1 MSRASALLQPAADRR
16 SHRHGAVRDRQSTEA
31 SLRGDPELDRLRAAE
46 AAAHEEHRAL
56 GSSAKLAELEA
67 ASMQT
72 RIRELDRRL
81 YGGNVRNPAELI
93 EMQRELEAMRAKL
106 STPRTMRWA
115 HGGGRR
121 VAGSTCRT
129 RRRPLAARECAAQRC
144 MEPLRARLATLTAE
158 RDVLNAERD
167 ALRADT
173 DPGDLSLYAR
183 IAAHR
188 RPAVT
193 GLAGEFCAGCH
204 MPVSNEERRAV
215 RTGTG
220 LTQCANCD
228 RILAP

>member
-1 MSRASALLQPAADRR
+1 MSRASALLSLQQIDDRIATLT
-16 SHRHGAVRDRQSTEA
+16 SEIAVTEA

-46 AAAHEEHRAL
+46 TAAHDEHRAL

-67 ASMQT
+67 ASLQA

-81 YGGNVRNPAELI
+81 YGGTVRNPAELM
-93 EMQRELEAMRAKL
+93 EMQRELEVMRAKL
-106 STPRTMRWA
+106 STA
-115 HGGGRR
+115 EDDALGRMEDVDVSMAR
-121 VAGSTCRT
+121 LQNASAAV
-129 RRRPLAARECAAQRC
+129 AARDAQRTAA
-144 MEPLRARLATLTAE
+144 MEPLRARLATLNDE
-158 RDVLNAERD
+158 RDVLNEERD

>member
-1 MSRASALLQPAADRR
+1 MLLSLQQLDDRIAAVTSDI
-16 SHRHGAVRDRQSTEA
+16 AVTEA
-31 SLRGDPELDRLRAAE
+31 GLRGDPELDRLRAAE
-46 AAAHEEHRAL
+46 AAAHEEHRTL
-56 GSSAKLAELEA
+56 GASAKLAELES
-67 ASMQT
+67 ASLQA
-72 RIRELDRRL
+72 RIRDLDRKL
-81 YGGNVRNPAELI
+81 YGGTVRNPAELM

-106 STPRTMRWA
+106 STAEDDALERMEQVDESLA
-115 HGGGRR
+115 SLQSASAS
-121 VAGSTCRT
+121 V
-129 RRRPLAARECAAQRC
+129 AAREVQRSDS
-144 MEPLRARLATLTAE
+144 MEPLRQRLASLTAE

-167 ALRADT
+167 AVRADT
-173 DPGDLSLYAR
+173 DAADLSLYAR

>member
-1 MSRASALLQPAADRR
+1 VSRASALLSLQQIDDRITTLNSDIAA
-16 SHRHGAVRDRQSTEA
+16 TEA
-31 SLRGDPELDRLRAAE
+31 SLRGDPELDRLLRAE
-46 AAAHEEHRAL
+46 ASAQEEHRTL
-56 GSSAKLAELEA
+56 GASANLAELEA
-67 ASMQT
+67 ASLQA

-81 YGGNVRNPAELI
+81 YGGTVRNPAELM
-93 EMQRELEAMRAKL
+93 EMQRELDAMRAKL
-106 STPRTMRWA
+106 STAEDDALERMEL
-115 HGGGRR
+115 
-121 VAGSTCRT
+121 VDQSLAGLQSASAGV
-129 RRRPLAARECAAQRC
+129 AARESQRDNA
-144 MEPLRARLATLTAE
+144 MEPLRARLASLTAE

-167 ALRADT
+167 ALRADI

-193 GLAGEFCAGCH
+193 GLAGDFCAGCH

>member
-1 MSRASALLQPAADRR
+1 VSRASALLSLQQIDDRIASLNIDIAA
-16 SHRHGAVRDRQSTEA
+16 VET
-31 SLRGDPELDRLRAAE
+31 SLRGDPELDRLRNAE
-46 AAAHEEHRAL
+46 ASAQAEHRTL
-56 GSSAKLAELEA
+56 GASAKLAELEA
-67 ASMQT
+67 ASLQA

-81 YGGNVRNPAELI
+81 YGGTVRNPSELM

-106 STPRTMRWA
+106 STAEDDALERMEQVDHSLAALQRA
-115 HGGGRR
+115 S
-121 VAGSTCRT
+121 AGV
-129 RRRPLAARECAAQRC
+129 AARETQRNDS
-144 MEPLRARLATLTAE
+144 MEPMRERLAALTAE
-158 RDVLNAERD
+158 REVLSAERD
-167 ALRADT
+167 ALRAEI

-183 IAAHR
+183 IGAHR